1 MAGLSLRERLALAH
15 TSMSGRQLAAVMG
28 VSARTVGRWLREG
41 APGGVQS
48 IPREAASV
56 VNVAF
61 DLHRDLAKHAA
72 WEFAIP
78 YSSDVPVYAVRKPLG
93 YIDEKTGKFKPR
105 IDPKTG
111 MIVLGDRIFIEN
123 AQFLGSALR
132 QIAIID
138 FAQSGKMVVASVGSK
153 IDLSR
158 YFQNSL
164 DHRITEQKRSAKPN
178 RASSSELA
186 RAMRQSFRDTFGVD
200 PKTLEHS
207 PEIRLVCTKKRP
219 IGIEFA
225 IEKEIREI
233 ERQIRHK
240 HEPAAEGPGTG
251 VGNVLIIQ
259 MKREFTNDANA
270 RIAARKAPR
279 NRR

>member
-1 MAGLSLRERLALAH
+1 MAGLTLRERLALAH
-15 TSMSGRQLAAVMG
+15 TSMSGRQLAAIMG
-28 VSARTVGRWLREG
+28 VSPRTVGRWLREG

-48 IPREAASV
+48 IPREAASI

-72 WEFAIP
+72 REFAIP
-78 YSSDVPVYAVRKPLG
+78 YSADVPVYAVRKPLN
-93 YIDEKTGKFKPR
+93 K

-111 MIVLGDRIFIEN
+111 AAIYGDRIFIEN

-132 QIAIID
+132 QVAIID
-138 FAQSGKMVVASVGSK
+138 FALSGKMVVASVGSK

-164 DHRITEQKRSAKPN
+164 DQRIAERKRSAKPN